1 MLQRKIIGLETC
13 SGDQRIGAESS
24 TGAREHRGEPET
36 PRRPVVFT
44 SSGHREEAREE
55 EEGGVMKRSV
65 RARRSSSEG
74 REISQESRELRWRL
88 NQLEKE
94 NLKLSVR
101 HNQEVCFLQAE
112 VARFRSFMERGEA
125 QRMKL
130 QFLLAASRRESNRVA
145 ELDRD
150 RTALTEK
157 SAELQQ
163 TIAELRKTL
172 QVSQQARQDD
182 QQALQQE
189 VEERDQL
196 IQNFS
201 SENQR
206 LHQLLQDQQAAL
218 EASERKM
225 ADLLRERQKE
235 AEESRLLAEELKTLQ
250 ERSSREKEIADEK
263 VKHLEA
269 NLEAAKTAHL
279 ESRSNLELRVRDLEA
294 AVAVEKSGH
303 KEAQCNLELLRTH
316 FRELER
322 AYSLERERRGHT
334 EHTLERLQTEFNHCK
349 TEMAV
354 ALETEKKATSD
365 LSKKREEEKNQLGKT
380 QSLLQQAAA
389 QRSEAEDAFHSFL
402 QQIIALLGTT
412 AQNTAQPAKHDGK
425 PSPAE
430 VLQLLAV
437 TLSTKQHRLEETTL
451 QVQDLLAATQKLHEE
466 NQLLQ
471 QLTTDQQKQIGEAQQ
486 VLGQLQDEVSDWSM
500 QNAALQEELQTVKE
514 ESRKEIR
521 EMRDEFSKES
531 AVRLAFLHHLNQRLL
546 TGCVLIQPPHSILG
560 DFTWRELC
568 DVISEQVEQMTSD
581 LHQAKDK
588 IAHLQ
593 SVCDKKSV
601 CVRELKRSQ
610 ECVLSSL
617 QENMKRKE
625 ETWSQQHTHTV
636 NQLQNQLQ
644 MCRSQCDARVS
655 SLEHRCSSLTS
666 DLSRSRRESLSL
678 SAACG
683 LLAGALRHAHGCVRS
698 LSEQK
703 AVLGRRLV
711 ERERLE
717 LEVRKLADAL
727 GGERTEE
734 EEEEERGRRARRRWR
749 SGAGAVMAVNRWTAL
764 RKETEVVLRL
774 ERSGGSV
781 CVCAAP
787 RTAAQK
793 GAEVPERVF
802 SRWLRSKSLSAIILS
817 SMVDL
822 QGALADS
829 DSSPAHVMAAA
840 RSGFSRLLDQLL
852 DQSARS
858 VSSGSAERIAERSS
872 LKVEVEVWIWFCR
885 TSPSAD
891 LMSPRQTLISGLQQH
906 FLLFS
911 QRLHAAEV
919 ERRSLRLEV
928 SNLKKGLQQERAELV
943 LMVPTER
950 FQTACEELRLSLN
963 REQEAQELI
972 QEQSRQLQLLQ
983 QRVDKLASEQ
993 HTLTHS
999 KQLSRKESSLRILG
1013 KQLAGVQKEKRQL
1026 EQQLQGAEEQLR
1038 DAVRRQQFVIL
1049 CLKAA
1054 ESSCKQVRESLAQ
1067 SQNSAP
1073 TQRRPLLFTLDYL
1086 NMSDEKHLMAAPEV
1100 AACQSFLSVVSQL
1113 HQACCSRMDWL
1124 EQEVSAHHSHVT
1136 ALRGEL
1142 QDACLRENLAFIP
1155 VDALPGPEGDEEKR
1169 DFLPL
1174 SGFSEKPICKEDVTR
1189 LF

>member
-1 MLQRKIIGLETC
+1 MCLQKEKNWVGDMQPRPEDRKT
-13 SGDQRIGAESS
+13 S
-24 TGAREHRGEPET
+24 
-36 PRRPVVFT
+36 RRPVVLS
-44 SSGHREEAREE
+44 SSGQREEQVEGEGGRGEE
-55 EEGGVMKRSV
+55 EEGVMKRSV
-65 RARRSSSEG
+65 KGRRASSEG
-74 REISQESRELRWRL
+74 REMSQESRELRWRV

-112 VARFRSFMERGEA
+112 VARFRSLLERSEA
-125 QRMKL
+125 HRTKL
-130 QFLLAASRRESNRVA
+130 QFQLAASHRESNRVA

-150 RTALTEK
+150 RNALKEK

-163 TIAELRKTL
+163 IIAELRKTL
-172 QVSQQARQDD
+172 QLSQQARQND

-235 AEESRLLAEELKTLQ
+235 AEESRRLAEELKTLE
-250 ERSSREKEIADEK
+250 ERSGREKEIADEK
-263 VKHLEA
+263 VKRLEA
-269 NLEAAKTAHL
+269 EKTAHL

-294 AVAVEKSGH
+294 AVAVEQSGQ
-303 KEAQCNLELLRTH
+303 KEAQCNLELLHTH

-322 AYSLERERRGHT
+322 AYSLERERRSHT
-334 EHTLERLQTEFNHCK
+334 EHALERLQTEFNHCQ

-354 ALETEKKATSD
+354 ALETERKATSD
-365 LSKKREEEKNQLGKT
+365 LSKKLEEEKSQLGKT

-389 QRSEAEDAFHSFL
+389 QHSEAEDAFHNFL
-402 QQIIALLGTT
+402 QQIIALLGTM
-412 AQNTAQPAKHDGK
+412 AQNLAQPAKHDGK

-437 TLSTKQHRLEETTL
+437 TLSTKQHRLEETNL

-471 QLTTDQQKQIGEAQQ
+471 QLTSDQQKQIDDSQQ
-486 VLGQLQDEVSDWSM
+486 MLGQLQDEASDWTI
-500 QNAALQEELQTVKE
+500 QNTALQEELQTVKE
-514 ESRKEIR
+514 ESRKEIQELR
-521 EMRDEFSKES
+521 EEFSKES
-531 AVRLAFLHHLNQRLL
+531 AVRLAFLHCLNQRLL
-546 TGCVLIQPPHSILG
+546 TGCVLIQPPHRILG

-568 DVISEQVEQMTSD
+568 DVISEQVDQMTSD

-610 ECVLSSL
+610 GCVLSSL
-617 QENMKRKE
+617 QENMKRRE
-625 ETWSQQHTHTV
+625 ETWNQQHTHTV

-644 MCRSQCDARVS
+644 MCRSQCNAHRDRV
-655 SLEHRCSSLTS
+655 SSLTS
-666 DLSRSRRESLSL
+666 DLSRSRRESSCLL
-678 SAACG
+678 AACA
-683 LLAGALRHAHGCVRS
+683 LLAGALRHAHRCLRS

-703 AVLGRRLV
+703 AVLGRRLA

-781 CVCAAP
+781 CVCGAP
-787 RTAAQK
+787 RTAALK
-793 GAEVPERVF
+793 AEVPAGVF
-802 SRWLRSKSLSAIILS
+802 SRWLRSKSLSSIILS
-817 SMVDL
+817 SMADL

-829 DSSPAHVMAAA
+829 DSSSAHVMAAA

-852 DQSARS
+852 DQSALS
-858 VSSGSAERIAERSS
+858 VCSGSAERIAERSS
-872 LKVEVEVWIWFCR
+872 LK
-885 TSPSAD
+885 
-891 LMSPRQTLISGLQQH
+891 TLVSGLQQH

-911 QRLHAAEV
+911 QRLHSAEV

-928 SNLKKGLQQERAELV
+928 SNLKKELQQERAELV

-963 REQEAQELI
+963 REQEAQDLI
-972 QEQSRQLQLLQ
+972 REQDRQLQLLQ
-983 QRVDKLASEQ
+983 QRVDKLASEL

-999 KQLSRKESSLRILG
+999 KQLSRKENSLRILG
-1013 KQLAGVQKEKRQL
+1013 KQLAGVQKEKKQL
-1026 EQQLQGAEEQLR
+1026 EQQLQRAEEQLR
-1038 DAVRRQQFVIL
+1038 EAVRRQQFVVR

-1067 SQNSAP
+1067 SLHSAA
-1073 TQRRPLLFTLDYL
+1073 TQRRPLLFALEYL
-1086 NMSDEKHLMAAPEV
+1086 NMSEEKHLMGAPEV

-1155 VDALPGPEGDEEKR
+1155 VDALPGPEVDEEKP

-1174 SGFSEKPICKEDVTR
+1174 SGFSEKPN
-1189 LF
+1189 

>member
-1 MLQRKIIGLETC
+1 M
-13 SGDQRIGAESS
+13 
-24 TGAREHRGEPET
+24 
-36 PRRPVVFT
+36 
-44 SSGHREEAREE
+44 
-55 EEGGVMKRSV
+55 
-65 RARRSSSEG
+65 
-74 REISQESRELRWRL
+74 RWRV

-101 HNQEVCFLQAE
+101 HNQEVIILQAE
-112 VARFRSFMERGEA
+112 VARFRSLLERSEA
-125 QRMKL
+125 HRTKL
-130 QFLLAASRRESNRVA
+130 QFQLAASHRESNRVA

-150 RTALTEK
+150 RNALKEK

-163 TIAELRKTL
+163 IIAELRKTL
-172 QVSQQARQDD
+172 QLSQQARQND

-206 LHQLLQDQQAAL
+206 LHQLLQVRKPAAAPTAAENQRLHQLLQKILLKRQKHKTFGSCCGDQQAAL

-235 AEESRLLAEELKTLQ
+235 AEESRRLAEELKTLE
-250 ERSSREKEIADEK
+250 ERSGREKEIADEK
-263 VKHLEA
+263 VKRLEA
-269 NLEAAKTAHL
+269 EKTAHL
-279 ESRSNLELRVRDLEA
+279 ESRSNLEVRRLRVRDLEA
-294 AVAVEKSGH
+294 AVAVEQSGQ
-303 KEAQCNLELLRTH
+303 KEAQCNLELLHTH

-322 AYSLERERRGHT
+322 AYSLERERRSHT
-334 EHTLERLQTEFNHCK
+334 EHALERLQTEFNHCQ

-354 ALETEKKATSD
+354 ALETERKATSD
-365 LSKKREEEKNQLGKT
+365 LSKKLEEEKSQLGKT

-389 QRSEAEDAFHSFL
+389 QHSEAEDAFHNFL
-402 QQIIALLGTT
+402 QQIIALLGTM
-412 AQNTAQPAKHDGK
+412 AQNLAQPAKHDGK

-437 TLSTKQHRLEETTL
+437 TLSTKQHRLEETNL

-471 QLTTDQQKQIGEAQQ
+471 QLTSDQQKQIDDSQQ
-486 VLGQLQDEVSDWSM
+486 MLGQLQDEASDWTI
-500 QNAALQEELQTVKE
+500 QNTAVQQGVSGDSLSVQERFPLPVEERLGTV
-514 ESRKEIR
+514 SNLSVT
-521 EMRDEFSKES
+521 FQQNTG
-531 AVRLAFLHHLNQRLL
+531 VRLAFLHCLNQRLL
-546 TGCVLIQPPHSILG
+546 TGCVLIQPPHRILG

-568 DVISEQVEQMTSD
+568 DVISEQVDQMTSD

-588 IAHLQ
+588 HNSLV
-593 SVCDKKSV
+593 SPSLRRSLTC
-601 CVRELKRSQ
+601 RELKRSQ
-610 ECVLSSL
+610 GCVLSSL
-617 QENMKRKE
+617 QENMKRRE
-625 ETWSQQHTHTV
+625 ETWNQQHTHTV
-636 NQLQNQLQ
+636 NQLQNQLHWSEIKQQKQRIELMMKFLDKQ
-644 MCRSQCDARVS
+644 MCRSQCNAHRDRV
-655 SLEHRCSSLTS
+655 SSLTS
-666 DLSRSRRESLSL
+666 DLSRSRRESSCLL
-678 SAACG
+678 AACA
-683 LLAGALRHAHGCVRS
+683 LLAGALRHAHRCLRS

-703 AVLGRRLV
+703 AVLGRRLA

-727 GGERTEE
+727 
-734 EEEEERGRRARRRWR
+734 
-749 SGAGAVMAVNRWTAL
+749 AGAVMAVNRWTAL

-781 CVCAAP
+781 CVCGAP
-787 RTAAQK
+787 RTAALKALTQR
-793 GAEVPERVF
+793 AEVPAGVF
-802 SRWLRSKSLSAIILS
+802 SRWLRSKSLSSIILS
-817 SMVDL
+817 SMADL

-829 DSSPAHVMAAA
+829 DSSSAHVMAAA

-852 DQSARS
+852 DQSALS
-858 VSSGSAERIAERSS
+858 VCSGSAERIAERSS
-872 LKVEVEVWIWFCR
+872 LKVEL
-885 TSPSAD
+885 TSCP
-891 LMSPRQTLISGLQQH
+891 PRQTLVSGLQQH

-911 QRLHAAEV
+911 QRLHSAEV

-928 SNLKKGLQQERAELV
+928 SNLKKELQQERAELV
-943 LMVPTER
+943 LMAAAVCLTPCFCVQVPTER

-963 REQEAQELI
+963 REQEAQDLI
-972 QEQSRQLQLLQ
+972 REQDRQLQLLQ
-983 QRVDKLASEQ
+983 QRVDKLASEL

-999 KQLSRKESSLRILG
+999 KQVVYEETCSQLSRKENSLRILG
-1013 KQLAGVQKEKRQL
+1013 KQLAGVQKEKKQL
-1026 EQQLQGAEEQLR
+1026 EQQLQRAEEQLR
-1038 DAVRRQQFVIL
+1038 EAVRRQQFVVR

-1067 SQNSAP
+1067 SLHSAA
-1073 TQRRPLLFTLDYL
+1073 TQRRPLLFALEYL
-1086 NMSDEKHLMAAPEV
+1086 NMSEEKHLMGAPEV

-1155 VDALPGPEGDEEKR
+1155 VDALPGPEVDEEKP

-1174 SGFSEKPICKEDVTR
+1174 SGFSEKPN
-1189 LF
+1189 

>member
-1 MLQRKIIGLETC
+1 MEIKYCNHKLC
-13 SGDQRIGAESS
+13 VSF
-24 TGAREHRGEPET
+24 
-36 PRRPVVFT
+36 RRPVVFS
-44 SSGHREEAREE
+44 SSGHREEQAGGERGRGGEE
-55 EEGGVMKRSV
+55 EGAKAEGGVMKRSA
-65 RARRSSSEG
+65 RASRASSEG

-101 HNQEVCFLQAE
+101 HNQEVRLQRPLVAELRITDQYKLNSANMKAHNIQIISTVPSMTIMFKKQVCFLQAE

-125 QRMKL
+125 QRTKL
-130 QFLLAASRRESNRVA
+130 QFQLAASRRESNRVA
-145 ELDRD
+145 ELERD
-150 RTALTEK
+150 RTALTGEQIKHTLREK
-157 SAELQQ
+157 
-163 TIAELRKTL
+163 R
-172 QVSQQARQDD
+172 
-182 QQALQQE
+182 
-189 VEERDQL
+189 
-196 IQNFS
+196 
-201 SENQR
+201 
-206 LHQLLQDQQAAL
+206 
-218 EASERKM
+218 
-225 ADLLRERQKE
+225 ADL
-235 AEESRLLAEELKTLQ
+235 EESKTFSC
-250 ERSSREKEIADEK
+250 SSDDN
-263 VKHLEA
+263 KHA
-269 NLEAAKTAHL
+269 
-279 ESRSNLELRVRDLEA
+279 A
-294 AVAVEKSGH
+294 AV
-303 KEAQCNLELLRTH
+303 
-316 FRELER
+316 
-322 AYSLERERRGHT
+322 
-334 EHTLERLQTEFNHCK
+334 
-349 TEMAV
+349 
-354 ALETEKKATSD
+354 
-365 LSKKREEEKNQLGKT
+365 
-380 QSLLQQAAA
+380 
-389 QRSEAEDAFHSFL
+389 
-402 QQIIALLGTT
+402 
-412 AQNTAQPAKHDGK
+412 
-425 PSPAE
+425 
-430 VLQLLAV
+430 
-437 TLSTKQHRLEETTL
+437 
-451 QVQDLLAATQKLHEE
+451 
-466 NQLLQ
+466 
-471 QLTTDQQKQIGEAQQ
+471 LT
-486 VLGQLQDEVSDWSM
+486 
-500 QNAALQEELQTVKE
+500 
-514 ESRKEIR
+514 
-521 EMRDEFSKES
+521 
-531 AVRLAFLHHLNQRLL
+531 VRLAFLHRLSQRLL

-568 DVISEQVEQMTSD
+568 DVITEQVEQMTSD

-617 QENMKRKE
+617 QENMKRRE

-644 MCRSQCDARVS
+644 MCRSQCDAHRDRVS
-655 SLEHRCSSLTS
+655 NLERRCSSLTS
-666 DLSRSRRESLSL
+666 DLSRSRRESSSL
-678 SAACG
+678 SAACA
-683 LLAGALRHAHGCVRS
+683 LLAGALRHARGCVRS

-703 AVLGRRLV
+703 AVLDRRLA

-727 GGERTEE
+727 GGERTEDE
-734 EEEEERGRRARRRWR
+734 EQEERGRRARRRWR
-749 SGAGAVMAVNRWTAL
+749 SGAGAVMAVNRWMAL

-787 RTAAQK
+787 RTAALK
-793 GAEVPERVF
+793 GAEVPEGVF
-802 SRWLRSKSLSAIILS
+802 SRWLRSKSVSAIILS
-817 SMVDL
+817 SMADL

-829 DSSPAHVMAAA
+829 GNQPVSVSHRPIRSSTQSLSLSPASSPAHVMAAA

-872 LKVEVEVWIWFCR
+872 LK
-885 TSPSAD
+885 
-891 LMSPRQTLISGLQQH
+891 TLVSGLQQH

-911 QRLHAAEV
+911 QRLHSAEV

-993 HTLTHS
+993 PTLTHS
-999 KQLSRKESSLRILG
+999 KQLIRRESSLRILG
-1013 KQLAGVQKEKRQL
+1013 KQLAVVQKEKRQL
-1026 EQQLQGAEEQLR
+1026 EQQLQRAEEQLR
-1038 DAVRRQQFVIL
+1038 DAVRRQQLVVR

-1067 SQNSAP
+1067 SQHSAP
-1073 TQRRPLLFTLDYL
+1073 TQRRPLLFTLEYP
-1086 NMSDEKHLMAAPEV
+1086 NMIEEKHLMGAPEV

-1113 HQACCSRMDWL
+1113 HQACCYRMDWL

-1155 VDALPGPEGDEEKR
+1155 VDALPGPEGDEDKQ

-1174 SGFSEKPICKEDVTR
+1174 SGFSEKLICKEDVTR